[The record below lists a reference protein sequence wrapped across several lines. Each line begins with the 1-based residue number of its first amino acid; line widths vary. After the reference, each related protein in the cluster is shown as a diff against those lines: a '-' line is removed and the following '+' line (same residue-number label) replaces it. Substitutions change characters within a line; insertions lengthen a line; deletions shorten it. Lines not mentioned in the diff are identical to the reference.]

1 MVWYSVSDSH
11 KVMTATIVML
21 LSTVFLLWRCLCNF
35 IDRLLSKVTD
45 DACDCCCCSCHS
57 SFLSV
62 VSKVVSP
69 HFPAHSFVVR
79 IQTWLSVWSVKFRL
93 TKFNWEDNFM
103 RTSSR

>member
-1 MVWYSVSDSH
+1 VLMVWHFVSDSH

-21 LSTVFLLWRCLCNF
+21 ASTVFLLWRCLCNF

-57 SFLSV
+57 SFLCV

-69 HFPAHSFVVR
+69 HFTAHSFVVR
-79 IQTWLSVWSVKFRL
+79 IQTWLSVECKIQIN
-93 TKFNWEDNFM
+93 KN
-103 RTSSR
+103 SSGKIIL